1 MNSTR
6 QTNTF
11 SGGMNMDTDYSSI
24 SDKQYLYAEN
34 IRVLTNAGSSIGA
47 IQNIEGFFEC
57 LTTTTLSNEQIIH
70 TNTIRDLCIV
80 FTKSLIDNTYSVYTI
95 DFSKSKESPEVKVI
109 INRKPLNI
117 NKNEE
122 GFYSISSICRWES
135 KDNIKCYFTDGIDE
149 IKVIN
154 VDGNTDYS
162 NITSNNITLIPSA
175 VLPALY
181 FSEYGTGSLKSG
193 SIQYCYQL
201 FTPRSSSSVLSQISS
216 IINIVSKDAND
227 YCDAIGDQQDVNTG
241 KSIKLK
247 LDDISVSGFNR
258 MRIFSIYYKSKHSIP
273 TITIIDDVPFDGNK
287 SFSYE
292 DKGNQ
297 VTSEIS
303 IDEFNS
309 LTGYLFSTKVL
320 ASKDNRLFAANI
332 TENTWDVEYDARAYR
347 SDEYGDVYIYSKS
360 GDYINFDSVDRDSM
374 LGVSKEFDCINPSN
388 SSDYT
393 KYVWT
398 TDEDGSYILGGKGPN
413 VSYRF
418 VTTQLIEDDS
428 TLTSS
433 KANEEFCHN
442 VSKRNLN
449 SLTLHYENSSTSN
462 YIRLNSGNK
471 IPNYS
476 DPEIA
481 SKVVGYMRDEI
492 YRFGIVLYNRQNIA
506 SPVHWI
512 GDIKM
517 PSMKES
523 GYETFISGG
532 VSDYGNNLAVVTKPL
547 GIEFKV
553 ENLPDDVVR
562 YEIVRCERT
571 ASDRT
576 IVSQG
581 IVSSVTAYDGDENN
595 TLTPFPYLSYSN
607 QHGYYAR
614 TAKRGDSDT
623 IYKFGFDLSKTQSSN
638 AFIFISPELCVN
650 RENSESLIKQ
660 YKYIYGLGYLDS
672 SVYHNPNTWGI
683 TYTNYKPFANSRVIR
698 DGSTLDVEYQAGE
711 VYSRNGTVQ
720 NGWIEINAYKDLS
733 TYASKKK
740 GTWYTALL
748 SKYYDLTKIDG
759 VKTSNIQYIKYAGP
773 SDVFT
778 ESEGWPWLNTTGVS
792 IGNNIYYNWVWDNIK
807 QVDEVGDVDKTDA
820 NNTRKYGPHGICS
833 VFKSDDLLLN
843 IPRVTTTSTYKNITA
858 VLLCNMKQN
867 TTTYGGDS
875 YSSIQNSVYIS
886 TGASANRD
894 QNTIVCFGGDTF
906 INIFDYNNC
915 MFSYYPDDYEKDT
928 NNRFYHGAFIPL
940 ESSINLALTHDSTS
954 LNRTYESGNGYA
966 NHYVEDDIVSI
977 GGVYSQSTPSY
988 AYNDAYSAQS
998 VARKFVSKSIYNI
1011 DNLHMDTRI
1020 MVSEMKTN
1028 NEVIDSWSNFKVS
1041 NYLDVDNS
1049 FGSINN
1055 MTVFKNRLFFWQTD
1069 AFGTVASNERSLI
1082 SDNNPG
1088 ALTLGTGDILERYE
1102 YYTTL
1107 NGEKENQLRANTQ
1120 SDGAIYWYDAKR
1132 NELCSFNGNLNSVS
1146 KLRGVQSY
1154 LNNNSESILKDP
1166 IAAYDKKYNEALFTL
1181 VDNTLVFNERIDA
1194 FTSFYSYSPDY
1205 YAEFSDKLYTF
1216 KNLKLFKYNSGD
1228 STNLYDDKAKKAY
1241 ISFVVN
1247 QNYPISKTF
1256 DNVEYSGDFTHNTN
1270 FNEVYFETKRQTSY
1284 TLDNEDIDYREDTYK
1299 FCIPRNNIELNDAEN
1314 LANKSYRD
1322 RMKGKYLI
1330 CHYKYDC
1337 NNGNTFKVPYIST
1350 AYRQS
1355 FI

>member
-11 SGGMNMDTDYSSI
+11 SGGMNMDTDYSLI

-57 LTTTTLSNEQIIH
+57 LTTTKLSNEQIIH

-117 NKNEE
+117 NKNAE

-154 VDGNTDYS
+154 VDGNTNYS

-347 SDEYGDVYIYSKS
+347 SDEYGDIYIYSKS

-374 LGVSKEFDCINPSN
+374 LGISKEFDCINPSN

-428 TLTSS
+428 TLTSN
-433 KANEEFCHN
+433 KVNEEFCHN

-614 TAKRGDSDT
+614 TAKRGDNGT

-1166 IAAYDKKYNEALFTL
+1166 IAAYDKKYNETLFTL

-1284 TLDNEDIDYREDTYK
+1284 TLDKEDIDYREDTYK

-1314 LANKSYRD
+1314 LANKSYKD

>member
-11 SGGMNMDTDYSSI
+11 SGGMNMDTDYSLI

-57 LTTTTLSNEQIIH
+57 LTTTKLSNEQIIH

-175 VLPALY
+175 VLPTLY

-374 LGVSKEFDCINPSN
+374 LGINKEFDCINPSN

-428 TLTSS
+428 TLTSN
-433 KANEEFCHN
+433 KVNEEFCHN

-614 TAKRGDSDT
+614 TAKRGDNGT

-1020 MVSEMKTN
+1020 IVSEMKTN

-1284 TLDNEDIDYREDTYK
+1284 TLDKEDIDYREDTYK

-1314 LANKSYRD
+1314 LANKSYKD

>member
-11 SGGMNMDTDYSSI
+11 SGGMNMDTDYSLI

-57 LTTTTLSNEQIIH
+57 LTTTKLSNEQIIH

-117 NKNEE
+117 NKNAE

-154 VDGNTDYS
+154 IDGNTNYS
-162 NITSNNITLIPSA
+162 NISSNNITLIPSA

-374 LGVSKEFDCINPSN
+374 LGINKEFDCINPSN
-388 SSDYT
+388 SSDHT

-428 TLTSS
+428 TLTSN
-433 KANEEFCHN
+433 KVNEEFCHN

-581 IVSSVTAYDGDENN
+581 IVSSVTAYDGDKNN

-614 TAKRGDSDT
+614 TAKRGDNGT

-778 ESEGWPWLNTTGVS
+778 ESEGWPWLNTAGVS

-940 ESSINLALTHDSTS
+940 ESSINLALTHDNTS

-1020 MVSEMKTN
+1020 IVSEMKTN

-1284 TLDNEDIDYREDTYK
+1284 TLDKEDIDYREDTYK

-1314 LANKSYRD
+1314 LANKSYKD

>member
-11 SGGMNMDTDYSSI
+11 SGGMNMDTDYSLI

-57 LTTTTLSNEQIIH
+57 LTTTKLSNEQIIH

-154 VDGNTDYS
+154 VDGNTNYS
-162 NITSNNITLIPSA
+162 NISSDNITLIPSA

-374 LGVSKEFDCINPSN
+374 LGINKEFDCINPSN
-388 SSDYT
+388 SSDHT

-428 TLTSS
+428 TLTSN
-433 KANEEFCHN
+433 KVNEEFCHN

-581 IVSSVTAYDGDENN
+581 IVSSVTAYDGDKNN

-614 TAKRGDSDT
+614 TAKRGDNGT

-1020 MVSEMKTN
+1020 IVSEMKTN

-1284 TLDNEDIDYREDTYK
+1284 TLDKEDIDYREDTYK

-1314 LANKSYRD
+1314 LANKSYKD

-1337 NNGNTFKVPYIST
+1337 NDGNTFKVPYIST

>member
-11 SGGMNMDTDYSSI
+11 SGGMNMDTDYSLI

-57 LTTTTLSNEQIIH
+57 LTTTKLSNEQIIH

-154 VDGNTDYS
+154 VDGNTNYS
-162 NITSNNITLIPSA
+162 NISSDNITLIPSA

-374 LGVSKEFDCINPSN
+374 LGINKEFDCINPSN
-388 SSDYT
+388 SSDHT

-428 TLTSS
+428 TLTSN
-433 KANEEFCHN
+433 KVNEEFCHN

-581 IVSSVTAYDGDENN
+581 IVSSVTAYDGDKNN

-614 TAKRGDSDT
+614 TAKRGDNGT

-1284 TLDNEDIDYREDTYK
+1284 TLDKEDIDYREDTYK

-1314 LANKSYRD
+1314 LANKSYKD

>member
-11 SGGMNMDTDYSSI
+11 SGGMNMDIDYSLL
-24 SDKQYLYAEN
+24 DNKQYLYAEN

-80 FTKSLIDNTYSVYTI
+80 FTKILLSDNFNVYTI
-95 DFSKSKESPEVKVI
+95 DFSESKEYPEVKMI
-109 INRKPLNI
+109 INNRPLNI
-117 NKNEE
+117 HKNDD

-135 KDNIKCYFTDGIDE
+135 EDNIKCYFTDGVDE

-162 NITSNNITLIPSA
+162 NTESNNITLIPSA
-175 VLPALY
+175 VLPPLY
-181 FSEYGTGSLKSG
+181 FEEYDSGSLKSG

-201 FTPRSSSSVLSQISS
+201 FTPRSSSSVLSQISN
-216 IINIVSKDAND
+216 IINIVSKDPND
-227 YCDAIGDQQDVNTG
+227 YCDSIGDQQDVNTG

-247 LDDISVSGFNR
+247 LDNISVSGFNR
-258 MRIFSIYYKSKHSIP
+258 MRIFSIYYKSKHSVP

-287 SFSYE
+287 AFSYE

-347 SDEYGDVYIYSKS
+347 SDEYGDVYINSKTGES
-360 GDYINFDSVDRDSM
+360 INFDVIDRDAM
-374 LGVSKEFDCINPSN
+374 LGISKDFDCINPSN
-388 SSDYT
+388 SSDNT

-428 TLTSS
+428 ILTDN

-442 VSKRNLN
+442 VSKFNLN
-449 SLTLHYENSSTSN
+449 SLTLHYENSSNVN
-462 YIRLNSGNK
+462 YIKLNSGNK

-532 VSDYGNNLAVVTKPL
+532 TSDYGNNLAVVTKPL

-614 TAKRGDSDT
+614 TAKRGDNDT

-672 SVYHNPNTWGI
+672 SIYHNPSTWGI
-683 TYTNYKPFANSRVIR
+683 TYTNYKPFANTRVIR
-698 DGSTLDVEYQAGE
+698 DGSTLDIESQVGE

-720 NGWIEINAYKDLS
+720 NGWIEINAYKDLD
-733 TYASKKK
+733 TYHSKKK

-748 SKYYDLTKIDG
+748 SKYYDYTKIDG
-759 VKTSNIQYIKYAGP
+759 IKTSNIQYIKYAGP
-773 SDVFT
+773 SDAFT
-778 ESEGWPWLNTTGVS
+778 ESDGWPWLNTTGIS

-807 QVDEVGDVDKTDA
+807 QVDEVGGVDKTDA

-886 TGASANRD
+886 TGASANKD
-894 QNTIVCFGGDTF
+894 QDTVVCFGGDTF

-940 ESSINLALTHDSTS
+940 ESSINLALTHDNTS
-954 LNRTYESGNGYA
+954 LNRTYEPGIGYA
-966 NHYVEDDIVSI
+966 NHYVEDDIISI

-988 AYNDAYSAQS
+988 AYNDAYSTQS

-1028 NEVIDSWSNFKVS
+1028 NEVIDSWSNFKVA

-1055 MTVFKNRLFFWQTD
+1055 MTLFKNRLFFWQTD
-1069 AFGTVASNERSLI
+1069 AFGTVSSNERSVI

-1088 ALTLGTGDILERYE
+1088 ALTLGTGGVLDRYE

-1146 KLRGVQSY
+1146 KLKGVQSY
-1154 LNNNSESILKDP
+1154 LNTNKDIILKDP
-1166 IAAYDKKYNEALFTL
+1166 VTAYDKKYNEVLFTL
-1181 VDNTLVFNERIDA
+1181 VNNTLVFNERIDA
-1194 FTSFYSYSPDY
+1194 FTSFYNYSPDY

-1228 STNLYDDKAKKAY
+1228 TNNLYDDKSKEAY

-1256 DNVEYSGDFTHNTN
+1256 DNVEYSGDFTDDTN
-1270 FNEVYFETKRQTSY
+1270 FSEIYFETKRQTSY

>member
-11 SGGMNMDTDYSSI
+11 SGGMNMDTDYSLI

-57 LTTTTLSNEQIIH
+57 LTTTKLSNEQIIH

-117 NKNEE
+117 NKNAE

-154 VDGNTDYS
+154 IDGNTNYS
-162 NITSNNITLIPSA
+162 NISSNNITLIPSA

-374 LGVSKEFDCINPSN
+374 LGINKEFDCINPSN
-388 SSDYT
+388 SSDHT

-428 TLTSS
+428 TLTSN
-433 KANEEFCHN
+433 KVNEEFCHN

-614 TAKRGDSDT
+614 TAKRGDNGT

-940 ESSINLALTHDSTS
+940 ESSINLALTHDNTS

-1020 MVSEMKTN
+1020 IVSEMKTN

-1166 IAAYDKKYNEALFTL
+1166 IAAYDKKYNETLFTL

-1284 TLDNEDIDYREDTYK
+1284 TLDKEDIDYREDTYK

-1337 NNGNTFKVPYIST
+1337 NDGNTFKVPYIST

>member
-11 SGGMNMDTDYSSI
+11 SGGMNMDTDYSLI

-57 LTTTTLSNEQIIH
+57 LTTTKLSNEQIIH

-154 VDGNTDYS
+154 VDGNTNYS

-374 LGVSKEFDCINPSN
+374 LGINKEFDCINPSN
-388 SSDYT
+388 SSDHT

-428 TLTSS
+428 TLTSN
-433 KANEEFCHN
+433 KVNEEFCHN

-449 SLTLHYENSSTSN
+449 SLTLHYENNSTSN

-614 TAKRGDSDT
+614 TAKRGDNGT

-672 SVYHNPNTWGI
+672 SIYHNPNTWGI

-894 QNTIVCFGGDTF
+894 QDTIVCFGGDTF

-1181 VDNTLVFNERIDA
+1181 VNNTLVFNERIDA

-1284 TLDNEDIDYREDTYK
+1284 TLDKEDIDYREDTYK

-1337 NNGNTFKVPYIST
+1337 NDGNTFKVPYIST

>member
-11 SGGMNMDTDYSSI
+11 SGGMNMDTDYSLI

-57 LTTTTLSNEQIIH
+57 LTTTKLSNEQIIH

-154 VDGNTDYS
+154 VDGNTNYS
-162 NITSNNITLIPSA
+162 NISSDNITLIPSA

-374 LGVSKEFDCINPSN
+374 LGISKEFDCINPSN

-428 TLTSS
+428 TLTSN
-433 KANEEFCHN
+433 KVNEEFCHN

-492 YRFGIVLYNRQNIA
+492 YRFGIVLYNRQNVA

-512 GDIKM
+512 GDIRM

-532 VSDYGNNLAVVTKPL
+532 TSDYGNNLAIVTKPL

-553 ENLPDDVVR
+553 ENLPSDVTR

-576 IVSQG
+576 VVSQG
-581 IVSSVTAYDGDENN
+581 IISSVTAYDGDENN

-607 QHGYYAR
+607 QHGYHAG
-614 TAKRGDSDT
+614 AVKRGDNNT
-623 IYKFGFDLSKTQSSN
+623 FYNFNFDLSKTQSGNS
-638 AFIFISPELCVN
+638 FIFVSPELCIN
-650 RENSESLIKQ
+650 RDNSESLINQ

-672 SVYHNPNTWGI
+672 SIYHNPNTWGI
-683 TYTNYKPFANSRVIR
+683 TYTNYKPFANTRVIR
-698 DGSTLDVEYQAGE
+698 DGSTLDIESQVGE

-720 NGWIEINAYKDLS
+720 NGWIEINAYKDID
-733 TYASKKK
+733 TYISKKK

-748 SKYYDLTKIDG
+748 SKYYDYTKIDG
-759 VKTSNIQYIKYAGP
+759 IKTSNISYIKYAGP
-773 SDVFT
+773 SDAFT
-778 ESEGWPWLNTTGVS
+778 ESEGWPWLNTTGIS

-807 QVDEVGDVDKTDA
+807 QVDEVGDVDTTDA
-820 NNTRKYGPHGICS
+820 NNTRKYGPHGICA

-886 TGASANRD
+886 TGASANKD
-894 QNTIVCFGGDTF
+894 QDTVVCFGGDTF

-940 ESSINLALTHDSTS
+940 ESSINLALTHDNTS
-954 LNRTYESGNGYA
+954 LNRTYESGTGYA
-966 NHYVEDDIVSI
+966 NHYVEDDIISI

-988 AYNDAYSAQS
+988 AYNDAYSTQS

-1028 NEVIDSWSNFKVS
+1028 NEVIDSWSNFKVA

-1055 MTVFKNRLFFWQTD
+1055 MTLFKNRLFFWQTD
-1069 AFGTVASNERSLI
+1069 AFGTVSSNERSVI

-1088 ALTLGTGDILERYE
+1088 ALTLGTGGVLDRYE

-1146 KLRGVQSY
+1146 KLKGVQSY
-1154 LNNNSESILKDP
+1154 LNTNKDIILKDP
-1166 IAAYDKKYNEALFTL
+1166 VTSYDKKYNEALFTL
-1181 VDNTLVFNERIDA
+1181 VNNTLVFNEQINA
-1194 FTSFYSYSPDY
+1194 FTSFYNYSPDY

-1228 STNLYDDKAKKAY
+1228 TNNLYDDKSKEAY

-1256 DNVEYSGDFTHNTN
+1256 DNVEYSGDFTDDTN
-1270 FNEVYFETKRQTSY
+1270 FSEIYFETKRQTSY

-1299 FCIPRNNIELNDAEN
+1299 FCIPRNSIELNDAEN
-1314 LANKSYRD
+1314 LVNKSYKD

>member
-11 SGGMNMDTDYSSI
+11 SGGMNMDTDYSLI

-57 LTTTTLSNEQIIH
+57 LTTTKLSNEQIIH

-154 VDGNTDYS
+154 VDGNTNYS
-162 NITSNNITLIPSA
+162 NISSDNITLIPSA

-374 LGVSKEFDCINPSN
+374 LGINKEFDCINPSN
-388 SSDYT
+388 SSDHT

-428 TLTSS
+428 TLTSN
-433 KANEEFCHN
+433 KVNEEFCHN

-614 TAKRGDSDT
+614 TAKRGDNGT

-1284 TLDNEDIDYREDTYK
+1284 TLDKEDIDYREDTYK

-1337 NNGNTFKVPYIST
+1337 NDGNTFKVPYIST

>member
-11 SGGMNMDTDYSSI
+11 SGGMNMDTDYSLI

-57 LTTTTLSNEQIIH
+57 LTTTKLSNEQIIH

-154 VDGNTDYS
+154 VDGNTNYS

-374 LGVSKEFDCINPSN
+374 LGINKEFDCINPSN
-388 SSDYT
+388 SSDHT

-428 TLTSS
+428 TLTSN
-433 KANEEFCHN
+433 KVNEEFCHN

-581 IVSSVTAYDGDENN
+581 IVSSVTAYDGDKNN

-614 TAKRGDSDT
+614 TAKRGDNGT

-1284 TLDNEDIDYREDTYK
+1284 TLDKEDIDYREDTYK

-1337 NNGNTFKVPYIST
+1337 NDGNTFKVPYIST